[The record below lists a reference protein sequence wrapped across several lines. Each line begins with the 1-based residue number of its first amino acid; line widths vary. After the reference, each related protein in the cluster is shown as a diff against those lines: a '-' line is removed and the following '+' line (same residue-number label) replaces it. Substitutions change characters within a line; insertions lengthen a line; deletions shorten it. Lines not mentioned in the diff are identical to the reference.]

1 MLTRK
6 RFTNRQ
12 KMRDYKKW
20 LTDFKK
26 VSDIFV
32 KYIYCDCQSFL
43 VWYKDITDFYKLN
56 LILRICWTYLL
67 ALETS
72 W

>member
-1 MLTRK
+1 
-6 RFTNRQ
+6 
-12 KMRDYKKW
+12 MRDYKKW

-32 KYIYCDCQSFL
+32 KYIDCDCQSFL